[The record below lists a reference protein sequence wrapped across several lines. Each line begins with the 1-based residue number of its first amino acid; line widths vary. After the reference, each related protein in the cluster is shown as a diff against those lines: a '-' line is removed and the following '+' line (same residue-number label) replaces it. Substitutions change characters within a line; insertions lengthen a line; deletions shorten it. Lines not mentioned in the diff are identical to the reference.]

1 MVRGLA
7 FPLTSRRP
15 RAAPVGPRGLLCGA
29 LALWTG
35 CGEGCVR
42 WQPVSLQ
49 AVQTQA
55 VDLRLR
61 RLRVEGPDGRA
72 ELVAHRVA
80 WPVMEGHDLGA
91 HAERRY
97 DLAQTRQLWVRGFD
111 PAATGLLVGGVY
123 AAVLAI
129 SWIAIFRELPGI
141 RGGPAGP

>member
-7 FPLTSRRP
+7 FPLTPSP
-15 RAAPVGPRGLLCGA
+15 HRAPTGGPRGLLWGA
-29 LALWTG
+29 LALWAG
-35 CGEGCVR
+35 SGAGCVR

-49 AVQTQA
+49 AVETQA

-61 RLRVEGPDGRA
+61 RLRVEGPDGRV

-80 WPVMEGHDLGA
+80 WPAVEGHDLGA
-91 HAERRY
+91 NAERRL
-97 DLAQTRQLWVRGFD
+97 DLSRSRQVWVRGFD

-123 AAVLAI
+123 AAVLAL

-141 RGGPAGP
+141 GGSPPGP